1 MGGGDRLFASRG
13 KRQERTKCGRDKTA
27 PMRQASS
34 QLTPS
39 FLSSSSLTAL
49 LCSTFK
55 GTEHPTEHVIIG
67 AHHDSRGSFLNPR
80 APGAD
85 DDGSGTTM
93 LLQVARIIKANNLS
107 FGRTFVIAAFS
118 GEGTILCPCST
129 RSKSQAGVPL
139 LLYSTRVL
147 FHACLWI
154 RN

>member
-1 MGGGDRLFASRG
+1 MLFIFI
-13 KRQERTKCGRDKTA
+13 CA
-27 PMRQASS
+27 P
-34 QLTPS
+34 
-39 FLSSSSLTAL
+39 FLF

-55 GTEHPTEHVIIG
+55 GTEHPSEHVIIG

-118 GEGTILCPCST
+118 GEGNTPNMMQHKQYQLLI
-129 RSKSQAGVPL
+129 SKA
-139 LLYSTRVL
+139 RVM
-147 FHACLWI
+147 
-154 RN
+154 